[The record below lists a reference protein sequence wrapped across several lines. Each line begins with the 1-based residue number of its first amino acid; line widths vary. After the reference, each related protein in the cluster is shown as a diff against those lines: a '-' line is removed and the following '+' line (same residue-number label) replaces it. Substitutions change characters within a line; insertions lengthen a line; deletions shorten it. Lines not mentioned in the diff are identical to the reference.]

1 MVGLDNSSFRQLLF
15 FVSYFVFWNVNK
27 WLLVFMGVVR
37 CAIQCRKNFCSPWK
51 MPELHRCF
59 VSSFYDLYGIPGNQ
73 ILLCPADK
81 LPFVKKMKRKGFTH
95 RDISIGMFRVEKTNV
110 FKMAGWY
117 LNTNIHIFRLA
128 CILPT

>member
-1 MVGLDNSSFRQLLF
+1 
-15 FVSYFVFWNVNK
+15 
-27 WLLVFMGVVR
+27 MGVVR
-37 CAIQCRKNFCSPWK
+37 SNEFNVAKIFVRHEKCQ
-51 MPELHRCF
+51 LHRCF

-117 LNTNIHIFRLA
+117 LHHKHSHISA
-128 CILPT
+128 CILPI